1 MLAQIKHSINITK
14 NDGEFGKFI
23 HAAWKDFNNNKV
35 FCKKRDVI
43 GLITGL
49 LSKTDVNDT
58 RTILEWARYAGS
70 AEEFIEKVNLPKFS
84 SNKKRDKLETF
95 RTHLNRANDGEDVSP
110 EELFDF
116 LRQFYLLGYDLD
128 IKGTT
133 LSLLHSLI
141 GQYSQYNAQG
151 LWSQIVDEVHYAN
164 KNAGTITRESFPPDL
179 QDVFKPRYENTIPKK
194 YLPDQPSSDWNH
206 RKHAQALAM
215 ANLLGAWSE
224 NNAAYEDIE
233 IIKDLTSDY
242 SKFIEDL
249 REILQLSD
257 SPISLRDDKWS
268 IKDRKSLWD
277 ALGSRLFN
285 ETLDTFKR
293 CAVTV
298 LTDRDTKF
306 ELPSDQRFAAAL
318 YNKGLKYSPNLRKGM
333 AESLALL
340 GSRSEVLTYC
350 SPDKTEGIAAHTIFK
365 IFDTAD
371 WVVLGSLNDLLPT
384 LAEAAPKAFLQAV
397 DNALQQSP
405 SPFDEIFSQE
415 GSTLFGRNYLTGLL
429 WALEGLAWDAE
440 YLVRVCVIFGK
451 LASHDPGGN
460 WANRPANS
468 LTTIFL
474 PWFPQTIAPIEK
486 REVAVETLRN
496 GYPDIAFEMLVS
508 LLPNPNQISF
518 GSYKPLWRDTIPADW
533 KNGVTNREYWEQVSL
548 YADIAI
554 SIAGS
559 DAIKLGKLIDHF
571 FDLPQPSLEKLIEV
585 LSSDLISELPEDK
598 KLYLWDKLEKVILP
612 RRRFSDEKEATPQ
625 KDRLTSIEAIAKN
638 LETTRPVH
646 RYRHLFD
653 YSAELYE
660 EAGNWEEKQK
670 RLDERRQKA
679 MSEILEADGIESVIQ
694 FAKSVKLPDQV
705 GNALGHIAGIEVDS
719 FLLPAYLGLED
730 STVSHLM
737 NWYVLSRHFDNGWSW
752 AKELDKSDWSRGQIG
767 EFLGYLPFT
776 NETWNYVAECL
787 GDEQGD
793 YWLKTGVFPSAR
805 DNDLS
810 IAVDKLIEHNRF
822 SEATNCLFRMCE
834 AGQPIDIEQ
843 SVKALLLV
851 VLTSPNSYNPS
862 AVSYLIDALQE
873 NPDVKRDDL
882 IRIEW
887 VYLPFMGIG
896 TYLKSSG
903 ITPIT
908 LENTLADE
916 PEFFCEVIRS
926 RYRSKNADVTAKER
940 STEDEAF
947 ALNAFR
953 LLRMWRT
960 PPGMQKDGSF
970 DASHFSN
977 WLERVKEI
985 CTESGHL
992 VNALE
997 HAGEVLVHTPPDK
1010 DGWWIDRTVA
1020 GALNAEDA
1028 EKLRL
1033 GFYIGEH
1040 KLRGAFMVDPTG
1052 KPEFELAEQY
1062 LQKAKDVEDAG
1073 YHRFAEIFRSISE
1086 DYKRDARRNI
1096 KEAKEEEEE
1105 YKKYKEDK
1113 EET

>member
-1 MLAQIKHSINITK
+1 
-14 NDGEFGKFI
+14 
-23 HAAWKDFNNNKV
+23 
-35 FCKKRDVI
+35 
-43 GLITGL
+43 
-49 LSKTDVNDT
+49 
-58 RTILEWARYAGS
+58 
-70 AEEFIEKVNLPKFS
+70 
-84 SNKKRDKLETF
+84 
-95 RTHLNRANDGEDVSP
+95 
-110 EELFDF
+110 
-116 LRQFYLLGYDLD
+116 
-128 IKGTT
+128 
-133 LSLLHSLI
+133 
-141 GQYSQYNAQG
+141 
-151 LWSQIVDEVHYAN
+151 
-164 KNAGTITRESFPPDL
+164 
-179 QDVFKPRYENTIPKK
+179 
-194 YLPDQPSSDWNH
+194 
-206 RKHAQALAM
+206 
-215 ANLLGAWSE
+215 
-224 NNAAYEDIE
+224 
-233 IIKDLTSDY
+233 
-242 SKFIEDL
+242 
-249 REILQLSD
+249 
-257 SPISLRDDKWS
+257 
-268 IKDRKSLWD
+268 
-277 ALGSRLFN
+277 
-285 ETLDTFKR
+285 
-293 CAVTV
+293 
-298 LTDRDTKF
+298 
-306 ELPSDQRFAAAL
+306 
-318 YNKGLKYSPNLRKGM
+318 
-333 AESLALL
+333 
-340 GSRSEVLTYC
+340 
-350 SPDKTEGIAAHTIFK
+350 
-365 IFDTAD
+365 
-371 WVVLGSLNDLLPT
+371 
-384 LAEAAPKAFLQAV
+384 
-397 DNALQQSP
+397 
-405 SPFDEIFSQE
+405 
-415 GSTLFGRNYLTGLL
+415 
-429 WALEGLAWDAE
+429 
-440 YLVRVCVIFGK
+440 
-451 LASHDPGGN
+451 
-460 WANRPANS
+460 
-468 LTTIFL
+468 
-474 PWFPQTIAPIEK
+474 
-486 REVAVETLRN
+486 
-496 GYPDIAFEMLVS
+496 
-508 LLPNPNQISF
+508 
-518 GSYKPLWRDTIPADW
+518 
-533 KNGVTNREYWEQVSL
+533 
-548 YADIAI
+548 
-554 SIAGS
+554 
-559 DAIKLGKLIDHF
+559 
-571 FDLPQPSLEKLIEV
+571 
-585 LSSDLISELPEDK
+585 
-598 KLYLWDKLEKVILP
+598 
-612 RRRFSDEKEATPQ
+612 
-625 KDRLTSIEAIAKN
+625 
-638 LETTRPVH
+638 
-646 RYRHLFD
+646 
-653 YSAELYE
+653 
-660 EAGNWEEKQK
+660 
-670 RLDERRQKA
+670 
-679 MSEILEADGIESVIQ
+679 
-694 FAKSVKLPDQV
+694 
-705 GNALGHIAGIEVDS
+705 
-719 FLLPAYLGLED
+719 
-730 STVSHLM
+730 M